1 MLKISNHKFSKSQVS
16 IFQNFK
22 FQIFH
27 DLKFQKLRIQ
37 FQNLQFSKEKFKP
50 QISLSKFQAL
60 IFEILNL
67 KISNFKFQ
75 ISIQNL
81 KVSKSQNFTITTP
94 IWISISKTTFSK
106 YYKIDLVFR
115 QNKNQFF
122 LLTKADLN

>member
-67 KISNFKFQ
+67 NISNFKFQ

-115 QNKNQFF
+115 QNKNKFF